1 MTFVD
6 VLIGWRDVARH
17 CLQQQAKF
25 QIANESYHYTGLGE
39 RNSTDAFT
47 ASSGTSRAN
56 KAHSSHFHLKMRVAT
71 AMVTH
76 FLPIFEL
83 VKMGELKSTVEPVKY
98 NYSRDTVSW
107 EECLANMQRD
117 TLPG

>member
-1 MTFVD
+1 
-6 VLIGWRDVARH
+6 
-17 CLQQQAKF
+17 
-25 QIANESYHYTGLGE
+25 
-39 RNSTDAFT
+39 
-47 ASSGTSRAN
+47 
-56 KAHSSHFHLKMRVAT
+56 
-71 AMVTH
+71 MVTH